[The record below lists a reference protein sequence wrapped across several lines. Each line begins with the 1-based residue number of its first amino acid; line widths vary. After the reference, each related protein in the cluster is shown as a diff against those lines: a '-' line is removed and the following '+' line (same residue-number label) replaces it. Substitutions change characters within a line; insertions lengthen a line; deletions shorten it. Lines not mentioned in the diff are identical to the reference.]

1 MLDQRAGERLFPLAQ
16 EYQLSIIARSA
27 LASGALTGNWHE
39 NMKFHRDDWRRRVF
53 RGELLQQ
60 TIQRVDRL
68 KAHLGTDLT
77 APLAQVALGFCLSHP
92 AVTAVI
98 PGVLNAE
105 QVVCETKS
113 FLSSGLFPCKKQVR
127 WLD

>member
-1 MLDQRAGERLFPLAQ
+1 
-16 EYQLSIIARSA
+16 
-27 LASGALTGNWHE
+27 
-39 NMKFHRDDWRRRVF
+39 MKFHRDDWRRRVF

-98 PGVLNAE
+98 PGVRNAE
-105 QVVCETKS
+105 QVVCD
-113 FLSSGLFPCKKQVR
+113 LSADEQQVLSPEI
-127 WLD
+127 LDKIACLWREEFQYNVRTSIGEEGGG